1 MNVLV
6 INCGSSSIKYQLI
19 HMEEGRVL
27 AKGLLEEIG
36 KANSS
41 QIHYIREKTIKRKDK
56 VADYEEGLKKILEL
70 LLDGKKGAI
79 KDTSE
84 ISAVGHR
91 VVHGG
96 EEFFESILITK
107 KVIEIIKSYSSLAPL
122 HNPPNL
128 AGIKAARNLLPEV
141 PQVAVFDTAFHQ
153 TIPPKAFLYALP
165 YKYYGKYKIRR
176 YGFHGTSH
184 HYVANQAAKFLRK
197 PLKELKIITCHLG
210 NGCSITAIDKGK
222 SIDTS
227 MGFTPL
233 EGLVMGTR
241 CGDIDPAAV
250 LFLMKKENFTIG
262 QINDTLNRQSG
273 LLGISGIRNDL
284 REIQRWARK
293 GNQRAKLALEIFI
306 YRIKKYIGAYSAVLG
321 GLDILIFCAGIG
333 ENEENIRSRTCQGLE
348 FLGIHLDK
356 RKNKVPSKVPRFI
369 STESSPV
376 KVLVIP
382 TNEEEMIAEETW
394 QIVGK
399 LSL

>member
-1 MNVLV
+1 
-6 INCGSSSIKYQLI
+6 
-19 HMEEGRVL
+19 MEEERVL

-56 VADYEEGLKKILEL
+56 VADYEEGLKKILEF

-96 EEFFESILITK
+96 EEFFESTLITK

-153 TIPPKAFLYALP
+153 TIPHKAFLYALP

-184 HYVANQAAKFLRK
+184 HYVANQSAKFLRK

-250 LFLMKKENFTIG
+250 LFLMEKENFTIG
-262 QINDTLNRQSG
+262 QINDTLNKQSG

-399 LSL
+399 LSP

>member
-1 MNVLV
+1 
-6 INCGSSSIKYQLI
+6 
-19 HMEEGRVL
+19 MEEGRVL

-96 EEFFESILITK
+96 EEFFESTLITK

-128 AGIKAARNLLPEV
+128 AGIEAARNLLPEV

-153 TIPPKAFLYALP
+153 TIPPKASLYALP
-165 YKYYGKYKIRR
+165 YKYYEKYKIRR

-250 LFLMKKENFTIG
+250 LFLMEKENFTIP
-262 QINDTLNRQSG
+262 QINDTLNKQSG

-369 STESSPV
+369 STESSLV

-382 TNEEEMIAEETW
+382 TNEEEMIAKETW

-399 LSL
+399 LSP

>member
-19 HMEEGRVL
+19 HMEERRVL

-41 QIHYIREKTIKRKDK
+41 QIHYIKEKIINRKDK

-250 LFLMKKENFTIG
+250 LFLMEKENFTIG

-369 STESSPV
+369 STEGSPV